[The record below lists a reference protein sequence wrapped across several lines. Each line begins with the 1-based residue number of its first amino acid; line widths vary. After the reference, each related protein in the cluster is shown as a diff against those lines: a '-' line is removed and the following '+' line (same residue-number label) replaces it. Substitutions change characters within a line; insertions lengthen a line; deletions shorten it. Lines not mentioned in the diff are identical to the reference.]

1 MWNDLQIGERA
12 NITGATNI
20 ESIDVGISENSK
32 EYWISDNSDNFLDI
46 GMRISK
52 DTKEGKRLGE
62 LIKEGN
68 INKIKAFLARII
80 CDNLSTG
87 KLIKAIKKSNKK
99 YFEKGEEQ
107 AQKEMRR
114 ALGITRFPQN

>member
-20 ESIDVGISENSK
+20 ESIDDVDISENSK
-32 EYWISDNSDNFLDI
+32 EYWIDSGDNFLNI
-46 GMRISK
+46 GMRVAK
-52 DTKEGKRLGE
+52 ETKEGERLGG
-62 LIKEGN
+62 LIEEGN
-68 INKIKAFLARII
+68 TNKIKSFLARIV

-87 KLIKAIKKSNKK
+87 DLIKAIKKSNKK

-114 ALGITRFPQN
+114 ALGITRFSQH